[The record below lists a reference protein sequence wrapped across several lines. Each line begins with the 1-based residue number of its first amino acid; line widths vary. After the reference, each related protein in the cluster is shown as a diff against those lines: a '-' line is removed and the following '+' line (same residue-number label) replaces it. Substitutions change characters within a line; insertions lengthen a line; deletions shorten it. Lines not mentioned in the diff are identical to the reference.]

1 MQLGVTESKLTPL
14 GQRFFH
20 HPHRT
25 SQHPHHHVRVGR
37 GTGTIR
43 LQQHHRREVRTP
55 PKGFHEL
62 IAGRQAFLSH
72 SNAILT
78 FQGHPEK
85 DARTAKL
92 RVRDAARWHG
102 MDVGDAMAIGE
113 LVRRMEVEHD
123 GLEVWRGI
131 LRWVR
136 EAVGAGAEGGGRL

>member
-1 MQLGVTESKLTPL
+1 M
-14 GQRFFH
+14 
-20 HPHRT
+20 RT
-25 SQHPHHHVRVGR
+25 A
-37 GTGTIR
+37 
-43 LQQHHRREVRTP
+43 

-72 SNAILT
+72 NNAILT

-102 MDVGDAMAIGE
+102 MDMGDAIAMGE
-113 LVRRMEVEHD
+113 LVGRMEVEHD
-123 GLEVWRGI
+123 GLEVWRGV

-136 EAVGAGAEGGGRL
+136 EGAGAGVGVGGRL